1 MKKLILSLMIIMTI
15 PLYAEDFSGR
25 DEMNQIN
32 FKDYKDFPQKWSIV
46 TIRFRKDTGEMRITY
61 GNELAMKT
69 LNAGAIN
76 YPDGAVFAKI
86 GFHTGVDDQFISSVV
101 PKSVRRYQLMVK
113 EKKKYAT
120 TGGWGYG
127 LYDPQGKTFPEDPKV
142 TQDACYACHT
152 IVENRGDVFSQPFSI
167 SPNARYNFSHAESVA
182 SPIKYSWVKSL
193 KLPQAIRSL
202 LPKGIKQVRQM
213 EHDKMRTN
221 LFQGTLDEVK
231 PMLEHEARIKKAPG
245 LFASED
251 MKRFVLVIPTKLEEC
266 MGMGAF
272 EIYSTDTELKAI
284 KEKYCT
290 HD

>member
-1 MKKLILSLMIIMTI
+1 MKNLFLSCMILMSAVVF
-15 PLYAEDFSGR
+15 AEDFSGR
-25 DEMNQIN
+25 DSMNDIT
-32 FKDYKDFPQKWSIV
+32 FKDYKDFPEKWSLV

-86 GFHTGVDDQFISSVV
+86 GFHTSVDDQFISSVV

-113 EKKKYAT
+113 DKKKYAS

-127 LYDPQGKTFPEDPKV
+127 LFDPEGKTFPEEPKAA
-142 TQDACYACHT
+142 QEACYACHT

-167 SPNARYNFSHAESVA
+167 SPKAKYNFSHAEGVA
-182 SPIKYSWVKSL
+182 SPIKYSWLKSM
-193 KLPQAIRSL
+193 KLPKTIATL
-202 LPKGIKQVRQM
+202 LPKGIKRVRLM
-213 EHDKMRTN
+213 EHEKMRKN

-231 PMLEHEARIKKAPG
+231 PILEHESRVSKAPA

-251 MKRFVLVIPTKLEEC
+251 FRRFVLVIPAKLEEC
-266 MGMGAF
+266 MGQGAF
-272 EIYSTDTELKAI
+272 EIFSTDTKLNPV
-284 KEKYCT
+284 KEKFCT